1 MSINQRVS
9 FAAVCLFLLM
19 SLSVF
24 SQNARIDS
32 LKNIVKTAEKDTA
45 MVTTLNVL
53 SSSFIGI
60 GEASES
66 LIYSAKANKLA
77 TELDFTKGKAYGLKW
92 LGIGYFYQGNFEEA
106 DKYLNESLEN
116 FEILRDST
124 GIANILNNLGTVH
137 FSQGRDA
144 PALEYFLRSLRIA
157 EKLKNPLRIA
167 SALVNVA
174 GVYSEE
180 VRDFD
185 IAMKYY
191 NQAIPYLKIINT
203 PGISKNVLLGIGTL
217 YLKKGVDEDEK
228 GNFENVNQNYEN
240 ALVKFEEA
248 LPITENT
255 FFYSE
260 NLTFIGQTHFK
271 LGNIDKAIEYLDRA
285 NSVAV
290 ENDQK
295 FELAKALVAKGN
307 LYQKVNP
314 QKAINIY
321 YEAELMAK
329 NMNLTY
335 ELKDIYEGIFKA
347 YVNKG
352 DFKKGY
358 EYQVKYVAQKDSLF
372 NLETDDKIRGLQF
385 NFDLDK
391 KQDEIELLEKKA
403 EITDLQQKR
412 QKSALITLILTSAI
426 VLLLAIGLYRRYRFI
441 RKTNEVINEEKDR
454 AEELLLNILPYETA
468 KELQLN
474 GKVKAKR
481 SESVTVMFTDFIGF
495 TEYSE
500 NLTPEALVKSVDF
513 FFSKFDT
520 IMEKYGLEKIKT
532 IGDAYMC
539 AGGLPFP
546 LEDHAIKVVNAAFEI
561 LEVMEEA
568 KLVEDDDI
576 SHFDIRIGINTGPIV
591 AGVVGIKKFAYDIW
605 GDTVNIASRMESASK
620 SGRIN
625 ISSNTHELIKDHFTC
640 KYRGEFEVKNRGILK
655 MYFVNGKKDV
665 NETKVLEDSSL
676 KT

>member
-1 MSINQRVS
+1 MRLNQRVS
-9 FAAVCLFLLM
+9 FAAVCLFLIM

-32 LKNIVKTAEKDTA
+32 LKNIVKTEVKDTA
-45 MVTTLNVL
+45 MVSILNTL
-53 SSSFIGI
+53 SSSFIGL

-66 LIYSAKANKLA
+66 LIYAAKANELA
-77 TELDFTKGKAYGLKW
+77 TELDFTKGKAYALKW
-92 LGIGYFYQGNFEEA
+92 LGIGYFYQSNFDEA
-106 DKYLNESLEN
+106 DNYLNASLEN
-116 FEILRDST
+116 FEVLNDST
-124 GIANILNNLGTVH
+124 GVANILNNLGTVH

-144 PALEYFLRSLRIA
+144 PALEYYLRSLRIA
-157 EKLKNPLRIA
+157 EKLKNPMRIA

-174 GVYSEE
+174 GVYAE
-180 VRDFD
+180 D
-185 IAMKYY
+185 IKDYDKTMSYY
-191 NQAIPYLKIINT
+191 NQAIPYLKNLNN

-217 YLKKGVDEDEK
+217 YLKKGD
-228 GNFENVNQNYEN
+228 YEN
-240 ALVKFEEA
+240 ALKKFEEA

-255 FFYSE
+255 YFHAE

-271 LGNIDKAIEYLDRA
+271 LNNTAKAIAYLDKAHSIA
-285 NSVAV
+285 I

-295 FELAKALVAKGN
+295 FELAKALIAKGN
-307 LYQKVNP
+307 LYQKADP
-314 QKAINIY
+314 QKAINFY
-321 YEAELMAK
+321 EEAELMAT
-329 NMNLTY
+329 NMELTY
-335 ELKDIYEGIFKA
+335 ELKDVYEGFFKS

-352 DFKKGY
+352 NFKKGY
-358 EYQVKYVAQKDSLF
+358 EYQLKYVSQKDSLF

-385 NFDLDK
+385 DFDLDK

-412 QKSALITLILTSAI
+412 QKSALVTMILTSAI
-426 VLLLAIGLYRRYRFI
+426 VLLLAIGLYRRYQFI

-468 KELQLN
+468 KELQVN

-513 FFSKFDT
+513 FFSKFDV

-568 KLVEDDDI
+568 KLVDDDI

-625 ISSNTHELIKDHFTC
+625 ISSNTHELVKDHFIC

-665 NETKVLEDSSL
+665 NETIALEDSSL
-676 KT
+676 ET